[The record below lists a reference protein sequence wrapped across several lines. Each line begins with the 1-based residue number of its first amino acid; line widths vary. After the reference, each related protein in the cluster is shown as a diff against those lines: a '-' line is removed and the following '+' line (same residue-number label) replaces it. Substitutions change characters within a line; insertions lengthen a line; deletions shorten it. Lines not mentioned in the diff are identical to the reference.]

1 MADESIQSAKTPWHL
16 WVVGVVS
23 LLWNSVGAMDFVMT
37 QTKNKA
43 YMKGFTPAQL
53 EFYYG
58 FPLWV
63 VAAWGI
69 ATWGGVLGS
78 LLLLLRKGLAV
89 HLFLASFVGMVITTV
104 RNFGLSNGMEVM
116 GGASALVFSIAILVI
131 GALLLVYAWSMR
143 KRGVLR

>member
-1 MADESIQSAKTPWHL
+1 MADPTTPSTKAPWHL

-37 QTKNKA
+37 QTRNAA
-43 YMKGFTPAQL
+43 YLKGVTPEQL
-53 EFYYG
+53 AFFYG

-63 VAAWGI
+63 VIAWGV

-78 LLLLLRKGLAV
+78 LLLLLRRGLAV
-89 HLFLASFVGMVITTV
+89 CLFLLSLIGMVLTTIH
-104 RNFGLSNGMEVM
+104 NFGLSNGMQVM
-116 GGASALVFSIAILVI
+116 GAGALAFSSTIFVI
-131 GALLLVYAWSMR
+131 GVLLWVYARAMR

>member
-1 MADESIQSAKTPWHL
+1 MADTTAPLTKAPWHL
-16 WVVGVVS
+16 WVVGGLS
-23 LLWNSVGAMDFVMT
+23 LLWNSVGALDFVMT
-37 QTKNKA
+37 QTKNAA

-89 HLFLASFVGMVITTV
+89 HLLLASFVGMVITTV

-116 GGASALVFSIAILVI
+116 GGASALVFSIAIFVI
-131 GALLLVYAWSMR
+131 GGLLLVYAWSMR